1 MDASADEKVEYA
13 MVVAA
18 AVVGMEVDDEI
29 VDGVRGSCRPL
40 GYESGWYD
48 SGGAPVFGFDFEGV
62 NESGN

>member
-1 MDASADEKVEYA
+1 